1 MQDSGQCSSQLR
13 QWCTLAVMNP
23 HSQGIAVTV
32 GLQDLVPDLLQDMV
46 HRIHASA
53 HLSPTAMVVC
63 FCWEKE
69 YVQLPFGSFGSFGWP
84 CSKAKNEPLT

>member
-1 MQDSGQCSSQLR
+1 MQVSGQCSSQLR
-13 QWCTLAVMNP
+13 QWCTLAVMN
-23 HSQGIAVTV
+23 SQGIAVTV

-69 YVQLPFGSFGSFGWP
+69 YVQLPFGSFGWP
-84 CSKAKNEPLT
+84 CSKAENEPLT